1 METDDRRGNG
11 IYTKL
16 ENTVKKLKKK
26 NIFWGTSM
34 TVTKMNL
41 ATITDETFIK
51 KLNDLGCQMYF
62 FAEYTPVAKGT
73 EEWVISAEQRK
84 ELTKKVTGFREKFSA
99 LFVSVPGDEDEFG
112 GCLAA
117 GRGFIHV
124 SAEGNVEPC
133 PFVPFS
139 DTNLKNAS
147 LKEALKSDF
156 LKQIRNTSNLEEGPG
171 GCALWNKRE
180 LLNSMLEKP
189 AISQ

>member
-11 IYTKL
+11 IYIKL

-84 ELTKKVTGFREKFSA
+84 ELTKKVAGFREKFSA

-117 GRGFIHV
+117 GRGFVHV
-124 SAEGNVEPC
+124 NPEGDVEPC
-133 PFVPFS
+133 PATPFS
-139 DTNLKNAS
+139 DSNLK
-147 LKEALKSDF
+147 KYT
-156 LKQIRNTSNLEEGPG
+156 LKQALQSPLLRAIRESGADLHETRS
-171 GCALWNKRE
+171 GCALFQKQEWIRS
-180 LLNSMLEKP
+180 LM
-189 AISQ
+189 AG